1 MFDMSAEADII
12 PDPIAAAN
20 ALIAAFLDRRMHELM
35 RLRLLGVQVS
45 QRLSD
50 CAQGKLSP
58 EETESLSGK
67 RGLVHETTRVG
78 RAMRQIVALEL
89 ELIGL
94 RKAPN
99 RNGVPNPDAADAE
112 GDPADDGAADDGVD
126 EEDDAES
133 PGGARRVWN
142 ENDYDRRPLD
152 QVVARI
158 RRALRV
164 EPPLEDPFAPPPQ
177 PRAPTAKE
185 PRMAPPPR
193 PAPQKAAPNPVA
205 KPAAAPQPAPAAKP
219 APVQPQAKAKKHR
232 KRKEPR
238 RPDARMV
245 REWLR
250 AQERAKARP
259 PPD

>member
-1 MFDMSAEADII
+1 MFAMSAEADII
-12 PDPIAAAN
+12 HDPIAAAN

-58 EETESLSGK
+58 EETQSLSGK
-67 RGLVHETTRVG
+67 QGLVHETTRVG

-99 RNGVPNPDAADAE
+99 RNGVPNPEDGAAPDTE
-112 GDPADDGAADDGVD
+112 PADDGAADDGVD

-133 PGGARRVWN
+133 PGGGSRRVWN

-177 PRAPTAKE
+177 PRAPSVQA
-185 PRMAPPPR
+185 PR
-193 PAPQKAAPNPVA
+193 KAAPVSAA
-205 KPAAAPQPAPAAKP
+205 KPAAAPRPAPAAKP
-219 APVQPQAKAKKHR
+219 ALVQPQAKAKKHR

-259 PPD
+259 PPE